1 MQSLD
6 LRVLEQA
13 ASWSRQGQ
21 PIWLCTVIT
30 TYGSA
35 PRSPGALLVANRQG
49 EALGSL
55 SGGCIEDD
63 FLQRIANNEFTQP
76 SQRVRYG
83 EGGNATQVTLPCG
96 GAIDVLIEYLA
107 PSVAT
112 QEYLTDMR
120 KAADGDIPRIKRV
133 DVPAI
138 GQLLVPVEGRQY
150 PAVQQYSQA
159 EGQGCALVIRLQ
171 PAKRLLVAGLS
182 NVAEYCINFARAL
195 GFEVIVCEHRQEELR
210 RFSPLIASMD
220 NVTLLEQFPAHYL
233 EQNRCHAHTAIVAL
247 THDPRIDDQTLME
260 ACLTDAFY
268 IGVMGSERSSE
279 KRRDRLARV
288 AGLDVTQL
296 DRIHAPIGLAIGSKT
311 PAEIA
316 LAILADIVC
325 IKNGK
330 SLG

>member
-13 ASWSRQGQ
+13 VSWSRQGQ
-21 PIWLCTVIT
+21 PLWLCTVIS

-35 PRSPGALLVANRQG
+35 PRSPGALLVANQQG

-76 SQRVRYG
+76 SQLVRYG
-83 EGGNATQVTLPCG
+83 EGGATTQVTLPCG

-107 PSVAT
+107 PCLAT
-112 QEYLTDMR
+112 QNYLATMR
-120 KAADGDIPRIKRV
+120 KAVDGEIARIKRV
-133 DVPAI
+133 DVPAY
-138 GQLLVPVEGRQY
+138 GQLLLPAKGEQHR
-150 PAVQQYSQA
+150 AVQR
-159 EGQGCALVIRLQ
+159 QGNMLMIRLQ
-171 PAKRLLVAGLS
+171 PANRLLIAGLS
-182 NVAEYCINFARAL
+182 TVAEYCINFASAL
-195 GFEVIVCEHRQEELR
+195 DFEVMVCEHRQEELR
-210 RFSPLIASMD
+210 RFSPLIASMN

-233 EQNRCHAHTAIVAL
+233 EHNHCHAHTAIVAL

-268 IGVMGSERSSE
+268 IGVMGSKRSSE
-279 KRRDRLARV
+279 KRRERLARV
-288 AGLDVTQL
+288 AELDATQL
-296 DRIHAPIGLAIGSKT
+296 DRIHAPIGLPIGSKT

-316 LAILADIVC
+316 LAIMADIVR

-330 SLG
+330 SLH